1 MRSTLGAHNII
12 DRTFCQRIALKNKP
26 LVLASSSLYRQELLK
41 RLRLPFTAV
50 SPDIDESPAP
60 GETPPA
66 TALRLAEEKARAL
79 AARFPDALIIGSDQ
93 VAELDGLAIGK
104 PGDHADAV
112 KQLTAASA
120 HTVYF
125 HTALCLLDAGVGQ
138 AQTKIATNEVKF
150 RALTPEQI
158 ERYLLAEKPYDCAG
172 SAKSEGLGIT
182 LIESIRGDDPN
193 ALIGLPL
200 IELTTM
206 LMRAGAEIA

>member
-1 MRSTLGAHNII
+1 
-12 DRTFCQRIALKNKP
+12 LKNKP

-66 TALRLAEEKARAL
+66 TALRLAEQKARAL

-104 PGDHADAV
+104 PGDHAEAV

-206 LMRAGAEIA
+206 LMRAGAEIS